1 MKLKSG
7 NKDLD
12 DEELLQLLNRAK
24 FNDSRAV
31 GKLCVHFYS
40 KIYRFV
46 YYRVNAVEDAEDITS
61 EVCLRVIKSIHE
73 QKGSFYAW
81 IFRIASN
88 MITDHYRRRVVR
100 SNVESAGDSIEEMVD
115 ADSNQSELIEQLEL
129 RQALKRLTEDQQ
141 EVIVLKFIEGYD
153 TDEIAHLVGK
163 STGAVRAIQFR
174 ALTALRN
181 MSDMEKFIEEDRKI

>member
-1 MKLKSG
+1 MKLKSAT
-7 NKDLD
+7 KDLD
-12 DEELLQLLNRAK
+12 DEELQQLLERARA
-24 FNDSRAV
+24 NDSKAIGV
-31 GKLCVHFYS
+31 LCSNLYS
-40 KIYRFV
+40 KIYRFI
-46 YYRVNAVEDAEDITS
+46 YYRVNKVEDAEDLTS
-61 EVCLRVIKSIHE
+61 EVCLRVVKSIHE

-100 SNVESAGDSIEEMVD
+100 SNVESVGESIEEMID
-115 ADSNQSELIEQLEL
+115 AGSKQSELIEQQDL
-129 RQALKRLTEDQQ
+129 RQALKRLTEEQQ
-141 EVIVLKFIEGYD
+141 QVIVLKFIEGYD